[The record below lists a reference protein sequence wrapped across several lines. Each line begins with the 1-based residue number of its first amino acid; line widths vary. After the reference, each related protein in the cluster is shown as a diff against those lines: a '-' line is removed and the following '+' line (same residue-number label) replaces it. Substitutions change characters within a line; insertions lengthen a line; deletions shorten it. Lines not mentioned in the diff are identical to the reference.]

1 LFGLCVEI
9 DASSFRRS
17 RDSMSDIKLG
27 LDDNVG
33 SGLGKLL
40 GLELLSLR
48 FLAVSVDE
56 ILLCAIMINNA
67 AMRTERRRESN
78 CD

>member
-1 LFGLCVEI
+1 
-9 DASSFRRS
+9 
-17 RDSMSDIKLG
+17 
-27 LDDNVG
+27 
-33 SGLGKLL
+33 
-40 GLELLSLR
+40 
-48 FLAVSVDE
+48 LAISVDE